1 MLSRGLDLLNIV
13 IGSGQL
19 AMWSF
24 CVALDLAAIMVV
36 SNGVIAAS
44 GGAGLKLTLMHSQ
57 IVNNYSGLT

>member
-1 MLSRGLDLLNIV
+1 MLSRGLDLLDIV

-36 SNGVIAAS
+36 SNGVIAARS
-44 GGAGLKLTLMHSQ
+44 YY
-57 IVNNYSGLT
+57 YSGVSECLCVDLPRL